1 MLTRSRP
8 TTEATIAALQG
19 LPVEPARDTIVE
31 ARDLRK
37 VYGAKVAVAG
47 VSFGVRRGEIFG
59 ILGANGA
66 GKSTVLE
73 LLEGLRDPN
82 GGAAIIDGLDV
93 RRAKRAVHARIG
105 VQLQST
111 ALFKDLSLTDNLR
124 LLAALYR
131 RSVPTAE
138 LLGWVNLAVGATLI
152 AWRER
157 GVLKRL
163 AVTPLRPPTLL
174 LTQIGARLAFSLL

>member
-1 MLTRSRP
+1 M
-8 TTEATIAALQG
+8 
-19 LPVEPARDTIVE
+19 
-31 ARDLRK
+31 
-37 VYGAKVAVAG
+37 
-47 VSFGVRRGEIFG
+47 
-59 ILGANGA
+59 
-66 GKSTVLE
+66 VLE

-105 VQLQST
+105 VQLRST
-111 ALFKDLSLTDNLR
+111 ALFEDLSLTDSLR

-131 RSVPTAE
+131 RSVPTAK
-138 LLGWVNLAVGATLI
+138 LLGWANLAVGATLI

-174 LTQIGARLAFSLL
+174 LTQIGVRLAFSLL